1 MSREESEDKSS
12 QSNDGPTTEPSASQ
26 GNVKEESNFP
36 EATRLKSKN
45 KFTNNLSEEV
55 KVTVA
60 EQINIRREDTR
71 SKLAE
76 RFLWI
81 LIGTYFLSFLTRI
94 GVLAMP
100 FFVQSNQELRNDSYS
115 YTKDIISILI
125 TTQTGL
131 VGSIMGFY
139 FGSSSDSK

>member
-1 MSREESEDKSS
+1 MSNREKREEEFS
-12 QSNDGPTTEPSASQ
+12 QTDEPSNTESFSIEDISQ
-26 GNVKEESNFP
+26 ED
-36 EATRLKSKN
+36 LKTLGEKIA
-45 KFTNNLSEEV
+45 K
-55 KVTVA
+55 
-60 EQINIRREDTR
+60 QREDTR
-71 SKLAE
+71 SVLAE

-81 LIGTYFLSFLTRI
+81 LIGTYTLSFITML
-94 GVLAMP
+94 GVLLTP
-100 FFVQSNQELRNDSYS
+100 IFTQINKELRDESYV

>member
-1 MSREESEDKSS
+1 MSREESEEKSS
-12 QSNDGPTTEPSASQ
+12 QSNEEPTIEFSSSEKGSKA
-26 GNVKEESNFP
+26 ELDFP
-36 EATRLKSKN
+36 EKVRLKKDSE
-45 KFTNNLSEEV
+45 FVTNVPEKLEE
-55 KVTVA
+55 TVA
-60 EQINIRREDTR
+60 EQISIRRESTR

-81 LIGTYFLSFLTRI
+81 LIGTYFLSFLTMI